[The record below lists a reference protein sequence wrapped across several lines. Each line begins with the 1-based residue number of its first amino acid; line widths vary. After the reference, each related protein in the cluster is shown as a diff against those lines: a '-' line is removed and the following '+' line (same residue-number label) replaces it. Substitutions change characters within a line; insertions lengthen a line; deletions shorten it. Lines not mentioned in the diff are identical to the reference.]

1 MSQQTPLYIRGLTE
15 KELVDLQSFAKE
27 RGYADRSAYCRQLLR
42 DALQQE
48 YVEHY
53 AAPLEKSMQDQREA
67 ELKML
72 MAFRTYAE
80 TNNEAVASNG
90 KLAEKVSRLLNILE
104 E

>member
-1 MSQQTPLYIRGLTE
+1 
-15 KELVDLQSFAKE
+15 
-27 RGYADRSAYCRQLLR
+27 
-42 DALQQE
+42 
-48 YVEHY
+48 
-53 AAPLEKSMQDQREA
+53 MQDQREA

-72 MAFRTYAE
+72 MVFRTYAE